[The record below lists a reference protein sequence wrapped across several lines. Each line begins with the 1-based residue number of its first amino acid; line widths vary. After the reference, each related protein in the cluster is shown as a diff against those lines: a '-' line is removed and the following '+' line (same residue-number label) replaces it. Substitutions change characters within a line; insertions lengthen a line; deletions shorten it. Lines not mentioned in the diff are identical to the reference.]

1 MQLSLL
7 PAILAV
13 GIWTALVQSAAVPS
27 PTASLAPALPISAFE
42 HTLVEPLT
50 LTEIVNGDF
59 NDTSDATPQPPPEM
73 NMNIM
78 AAAATCTNPRV
89 RTEWDSYSTADR
101 TNFVTALQC
110 LMKKGQSGQYSQA
123 KNRYED
129 LVALHQTLTNN
140 VHNNA
145 KFLLWHRYFLW
156 TFEDV
161 LRSECGFTANLPWF
175 DETKYAGRFSASS
188 IFSKDWF
195 GGVALGGGCVKDGVS
210 DLIFHIRNG

>member
-1 MQLSLL
+1 
-7 PAILAV
+7 
-13 GIWTALVQSAAVPS
+13 
-27 PTASLAPALPISAFE
+27 
-42 HTLVEPLT
+42 
-50 LTEIVNGDF
+50 
-59 NDTSDATPQPPPEM
+59 
-73 NMNIM
+73 
-78 AAAATCTNPRV
+78 
-89 RTEWDSYSTADR
+89 
-101 TNFVTALQC
+101 
-110 LMKKGQSGQYSQA
+110 MKKGQSGQYSQA